1 MLIVVLVHVMKD
13 EAEHIIGIF
22 FFFSEEMCHID
33 DIPKIAGVLEEFIPG
48 QNGCE
53 VFKK

>member
-1 MLIVVLVHVMKD
+1 MICGTGAYN
-13 EAEHIIGIF
+13 ERWGWAYNIF
-22 FFFSEEMCHID
+22 FFFAEEMCHID

>member
-1 MLIVVLVHVMKD
+1 
-13 EAEHIIGIF
+13 
-22 FFFSEEMCHID
+22 MCHID